1 LGELSGDLAHGGGWL
16 GRAALGAALR
26 ARDGR
31 GPRTLLETLVPE
43 HFRMARPAAVM
54 EALYVGRL
62 DGQRLLEVAP
72 IVFRAARRGDDVAR
86 GLIGM
91 VADEVVATANA
102 AIRRLRITTRTFDVI
117 LGGGLFRSGD
127 GRLLARVRDGINE
140 VAPRA
145 VMRRLGAPPVLGA
158 ALMGLDAT
166 RAGAAA
172 RERLSSK
179 LTDRRLS

>member
-1 LGELSGDLAHGGGWL
+1 
-16 GRAALGAALR
+16 
-26 ARDGR
+26 
-31 GPRTLLETLVPE
+31 
-43 HFRMARPAAVM
+43 
-54 EALYVGRL
+54 
-62 DGQRLLEVAP
+62 VAP